1 MTLFSV
7 RVVQC
12 CQGLSIPFA
21 LENPASSSLFCFE
34 TLLRA
39 LHSGPCFYVILPM
52 CEYGEPWQKYTTLAT
67 SVQPLQALGCGCS
80 HKSHAVRLRG
90 QVQVKKHDGTARY
103 VDRTALAG
111 AYPVKLVNLYA
122 DVISQHVKLHCDDL
136 KFIQTAWSA
145 SLRNLVDRKAQATL
159 PRCQRV
165 GHPIQ

>member
-1 MTLFSV
+1 
-7 RVVQC
+7 
-12 CQGLSIPFA
+12 
-21 LENPASSSLFCFE
+21 
-34 TLLRA
+34 
-39 LHSGPCFYVILPM
+39 M

-165 GHPIQ
+165 GHPIQWGEATSRKLGQSLGCFGKKMCSNIRLWLAKDLVNSQNHRIWKILSGKLK